1 MSIREVNRKF
11 FFVGLTASFAQMRR
25 LAIVMASNNSRQ
37 IFCKDLPKVIQ
48 FLRSFFAL
56 FCKCDISFVI
66 LCNMCYFGMKK
77 NI

>member
-1 MSIREVNRKF
+1 MNRKF

-48 FLRSFFAL
+48 FLRSFL
-56 FCKCDISFVI
+56 FLFFVNATF
-66 LCNMCYFGMKK
+66 LLLFFVTCVTLL
-77 NI
+77 

>member
-1 MSIREVNRKF
+1 MNRKF

-37 IFCKDLPKVIQ
+37 IFCKDLPKFIQ
-48 FLRSFFAL
+48 FFRSFL
-56 FCKCDISFVI
+56 FYFVNVTFFFI

-77 NI
+77 NV